1 MINRMKNKNM
11 ITNFELSPL
20 LDPKFIFTS
29 LASYNQDG
37 KEKSWEIVDASDS
50 VAILLYHETKKS
62 FVMVRQFRPA
72 IYANNHETG
81 MTLELC
87 AGIVD
92 KNLSLAQIAIEEIAE
107 ECGYEVRIENLLKVT
122 SFHTSVGFASSL
134 QTLYYAKID
143 DNMKV
148 NEGGGIGNEMIE
160 VVYIGINEA
169 MDLAY
174 DENVVKTPGLLYA
187 LAWWKE
193 QHN

>member
-1 MINRMKNKNM
+1 MNRVQKKNM
-11 ITNFELSPL
+11 ITNFKLSPL

-29 LASYNQDG
+29 LASYSQDG

-72 IYANNHETG
+72 IYANG
-81 MTLELC
+81 DPSGITLELC

-92 KNLSLAQIAIEEIAE
+92 KDLSLAQIAVEEIAE
-107 ECGYEVRIENLLKVT
+107 ECGYAVETVNLLKVT
-122 SFHTSVGFASSL
+122 SFHTSVGFASSK
-134 QTLYYAKID
+134 QTLYYARID
-143 DNMKV
+143 DSMKI
-148 NEGGGIGNEMIE
+148 NEGGGIDDEMIE
-160 VVYIGINEA
+160 VVYMGINEA
-169 MDLAY
+169 MNLAY

-193 QHN
+193 HHG

>member
-1 MINRMKNKNM
+1 MVS
-11 ITNFELSPL
+11 NFKLSSL
-20 LDPKFIFTS
+20 VNPKFIFTS

-87 AGIVD
+87 SGIVD
-92 KNLSLAQIAIEEIAE
+92 KNLSLEQIAIEEIAE
-107 ECGYEVRIENLLKVT
+107 ECGYEVGIENLLKVT
-122 SFHTSVGFASSL
+122 SFHTSVGFAGSK
-134 QTLYYAKID
+134 QTLYYATID
-143 DNMKV
+143 DSMKV
-148 NEGGGIGNEMIE
+148 NEGGGIDDEMIE
-160 VVYIGINEA
+160 VVYMSINEA
-169 MDLAY
+169 MSLAY

-193 QHN
+193 HRN